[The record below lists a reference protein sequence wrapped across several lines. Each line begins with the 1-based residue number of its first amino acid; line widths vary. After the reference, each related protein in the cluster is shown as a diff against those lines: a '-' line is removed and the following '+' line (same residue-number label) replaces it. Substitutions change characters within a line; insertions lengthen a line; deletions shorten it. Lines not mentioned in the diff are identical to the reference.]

1 MDRCAMTPH
10 AAPTRRELMLG
21 VASGAV
27 LLGLPGCAQT
37 VARAGADAGGQADD
51 WAPAERILARIQPPR
66 FAEREYDIRRY
77 GAQAGDLARTS
88 DAIRAAIDACAGEGG
103 GRVVI
108 PTGEWPTR
116 GIRLKSGVELHVA
129 EGATLRFSTDPDD
142 FLPLV
147 LSRFEGI
154 ECMNYAPPIY
164 AFEAENVALTGA
176 GTIDG
181 QASWQNWWNWIS
193 RTEEAINAGR
203 NAAQQRLAEMAEQ
216 GVPAEQRI
224 MGEGAYLR
232 PSFVQFYRCRNVLI
246 DGLTVKGSPM
256 WIVHPVLCSNV
267 TVRGLV
273 INSLGPNND
282 GCNPESCRDVLI
294 ERCDFTAG
302 DDCIAIKSGRN
313 HDGRNIGVPSE
324 DIVVRNCRMR
334 DGHGGVSL
342 GSEASGGIRNVYIRD
357 CRMGGSDLL
366 RALRLKSNSWR
377 GGYIENIL
385 FRDVEV
391 DSVGEGVLEISLLYG
406 ESGKKGLKGDLL
418 PRRVGGV
425 TMRNV
430 RSQRSLYALDIQS
443 YPELPVDAIRVIDC
457 RFDNVER
464 GNRLV
469 HAEVTATNVT
479 INGQAWT
486 TA

>member
-1 MDRCAMTPH
+1 MPGV
-10 AAPTRRELMLG
+10 APTRRGLLLG
-21 VASGAV
+21 VAAGAV
-27 LLGLPGCAQT
+27 LLGVPASAQ
-37 VARAGADAGGQADD
+37 VMDDD
-51 WAPAERILARIQPPR
+51 WTPAERVLARIRPPV
-66 FAEREYDIRRY
+66 FADRDHDIRSY
-77 GAQAGDLARTS
+77 GAEAGDLARTS
-88 DAIRAAIDACAGEGG
+88 DAIAAAIDACAGSGG

-108 PTGEWPTR
+108 PAGTWPTR

-129 EGATLRFSTDPDD
+129 EGAMLQFSTDPDD

-164 AFEAENVALTGA
+164 AFEAENVALTGP

-181 QASWQNWWNWIS
+181 QASWKNWWNWIN
-193 RTEEAINAGR
+193 REDEAINTGR
-203 NAAQQRLAEMAEQ
+203 NQAQQRLAEMAEQ
-216 GVPAEQRI
+216 GIPAEQRI

-256 WIVHPVLCSNV
+256 WIIHPVLCSNV

-342 GSEASGGIRNVYIRD
+342 GSEASGGIRNIYIRD

-406 ESGKKGLKGDLL
+406 EPRKKGQKGNLL

-430 RSQRSLYALDIQS
+430 HSKGSLYALDINS
-443 YPELPVDAIRVIDC
+443 YPELPVDNVRVIDC

-464 GNRLV
+464 GNKLI
-469 HAEVTATNVT
+469 HAEVTASNVI
-479 INGQAWT
+479 INGEAWVP
-486 TA
+486 A

>member
-1 MDRCAMTPH
+1 MPGV
-10 AAPTRRELMLG
+10 APTRRGLMLG
-21 VASGAV
+21 VAAGAV
-27 LLGLPGCAQT
+27 LLGVPAMAQ
-37 VARAGADAGGQADD
+37 VMEDD
-51 WAPAERILARIQPPR
+51 WAAAERVLARIRPPR
-66 FAEREYDIRRY
+66 FADRDHDIRSY
-77 GAQAGDLARTS
+77 GADPGDLARTS
-88 DAIRAAIDACAGEGG
+88 DAIAAAIQACSGSGG

-108 PTGEWPTR
+108 PAGIWPTR

-129 EGATLRFSTDPDD
+129 EGATLQFSTDPND

-164 AFEAENVALTGA
+164 AFEAENVALTGP

-181 QASWQNWWNWIS
+181 QASWKNWWNWIS
-193 RTEEAINAGR
+193 REDQAINDGR
-203 NAAQQRLAEMAEQ
+203 NAAQQRLAELAEQ
-216 GVPAEQRI
+216 GVPAGQRI

-232 PSFVQFYRCRNVLI
+232 PSFVQFYRCKNVLI

-256 WIVHPVLCSNV
+256 WIIHPVLCSNV

-324 DIVVRNCRMR
+324 DIVVQGCRMR

-342 GSEASGGIRNVYIRD
+342 GSEASGGIRNIYIRD

-406 ESGKKGLKGDLL
+406 EPRKKGQKGNLL

-430 RSQRSLYALDIQS
+430 HSKASLYALDIQS
-443 YPELPVDAIRVIDC
+443 YPELPVDAVRVIDC
-457 RFDNVER
+457 RFENVER

-469 HAEVTATNVT
+469 HAEVEARGVT
-479 INGQAWT
+479 INGAPWMP
-486 TA
+486 A

>member
-1 MDRCAMTPH
+1 MPGV
-10 AAPTRRELMLG
+10 APTRRGLLLG
-21 VASGAV
+21 VAAGAV
-27 LLGLPGCAQT
+27 LLGVPASAQ
-37 VARAGADAGGQADD
+37 VMDDD
-51 WAPAERILARIQPPR
+51 WTPAERVLARIRPPV
-66 FAEREYDIRRY
+66 FADRDHDIRSY
-77 GAQAGDLARTS
+77 GAEAGDLARTS
-88 DAIRAAIDACAGEGG
+88 DAIAAAIDACAGSGG

-108 PTGEWPTR
+108 PAGTWPTR

-129 EGATLRFSTDPDD
+129 EGAMLQFSTDPDD

-164 AFEAENVALTGA
+164 AFEAENVALTGP

-181 QASWQNWWNWIS
+181 QASWKNWWNWIN
-193 RTEEAINAGR
+193 REDEAINTGR
-203 NAAQQRLAEMAEQ
+203 NQAQQRLAEMAEQ

-256 WIVHPVLCSNV
+256 WIIHPVLCSNV

-282 GCNPESCRDVLI
+282 GCNPEFCRDVLI

-324 DIVVRNCRMR
+324 NIVVRNCRMR

-342 GSEASGGIRNVYIRD
+342 GSEASGGIRNIYIRD

-406 ESGKKGLKGDLL
+406 EPRKKGQKGNLL

-430 RSQRSLYALDIQS
+430 HSKGSLYALDINS
-443 YPELPVDAIRVIDC
+443 YPELPVDNVRVIDC

-464 GNRLV
+464 GNKLI
-469 HAEVTATNVT
+469 HAEVTASNVI
-479 INGQAWT
+479 INGEAWVP
-486 TA
+486 A

>member
-1 MDRCAMTPH
+1 MT
-10 AAPTRRELMLG
+10 PTRRDLMRG
-21 VASGAV
+21 VAAGAV
-27 LLGLPGCAQT
+27 LLSVPACVHADLPGGS
-37 VARAGADAGGQADD
+37 RAADD
-51 WAPAERILARIQPPR
+51 WTPAERVLARISPPTFPAR
-66 FAEREYDIRRY
+66 QFDIRQH
-77 GAQAGDLARTS
+77 GALPGDLARTS
-88 DAIRAAIDACAGEGG
+88 DAIAAAIDACAAAGG
-103 GRVVI
+103 GRVLV
-108 PTGEWPTR
+108 PAGEWPTR

-129 EGATLRFSTDPDD
+129 AGATLKFSTDPDD

-164 AFEAENVALTGA
+164 AFEAENVALTGT

-181 QASWQNWWNWIS
+181 QASWKNWWNWIN
-193 RTEEAINAGR
+193 REDQAINAGR
-203 NAAQQRLAEMAEQ
+203 NEAQRRLATLAEQ
-216 GVPAEQRI
+216 GVPAQQRI

-256 WIVHPVLCSNV
+256 WIVHPVLCTNV

-282 GCNPESCRDVLI
+282 GCNPESCKDVLI

-324 DIVVRNCRMR
+324 DIVIRNCRMR

-342 GSEASGGIRNVYIRD
+342 GSEASGGIRNIYIRD

-406 ESGKKGLKGDLL
+406 EPGKPRGAKGELL

-430 RSQRSLYALDIQS
+430 RSRGSLYALDIQS
-443 YPELPVDAIRVIDC
+443 YPELPVDAIRVEDC
-457 RFDNVER
+457 RFDNVKE

-469 HAEVTATNVT
+469 HAQVTASNVT
-479 INGQAWT
+479 INGEAWVP
-486 TA
+486 A